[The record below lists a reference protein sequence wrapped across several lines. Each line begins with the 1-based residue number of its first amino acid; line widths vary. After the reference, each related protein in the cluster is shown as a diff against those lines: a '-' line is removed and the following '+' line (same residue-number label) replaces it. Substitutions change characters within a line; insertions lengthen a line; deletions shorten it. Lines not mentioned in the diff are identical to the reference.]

1 MITTI
6 LQGILM
12 GFVLSLMVGP
22 IFFQLI
28 QITIDQNPRMG
39 LIYVAGAW
47 LSDLLSIV
55 LVIIAWS
62 KISEIEAQYH
72 TASGLISGI
81 VLLAFGI
88 GSFFKKATVHE
99 VKPIQST
106 SVKSMYFMTGFVVN
120 SLNPMA
126 LLYWLA
132 IASNMSALNVKG
144 NAAIAIYFACIWLTL
159 IGVDFL
165 KMAFAKKLKENLNPN
180 KLSIVNKLMGAALFG
195 SGILM
200 LVRLWKSNN

>member
-1 MITTI
+1 
-6 LQGILM
+6 
-12 GFVLSLMVGP
+12 
-22 IFFQLI
+22 
-28 QITIDQNPRMG
+28 
-39 LIYVAGAW
+39 
-47 LSDLLSIV
+47 
-55 LVIIAWS
+55 
-62 KISEIEAQYH
+62 
-72 TASGLISGI
+72 
-81 VLLAFGI
+81 
-88 GSFFKKATVHE
+88 
-99 VKPIQST
+99 
-106 SVKSMYFMTGFVVN
+106 MYFMTGFVVN